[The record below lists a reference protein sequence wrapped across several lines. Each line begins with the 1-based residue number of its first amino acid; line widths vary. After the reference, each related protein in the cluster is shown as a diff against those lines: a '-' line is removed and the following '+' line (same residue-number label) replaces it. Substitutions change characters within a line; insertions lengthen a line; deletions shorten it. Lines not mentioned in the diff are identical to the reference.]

1 MLQALLQTLANLGF
15 DSQAINESFNN
26 IMTTIRS
33 GDPGSLDGIAGMFRG
48 LLSAFTGVD
57 QAQLSLIANSVLT
70 SVLELL
76 SNAGTSGVL
85 STITGA

>member
-15 DSQAINESFNN
+15 DSQAINDSFNN
-26 IMTTIRS
+26 IMTAIRS
-33 GDPGSLDGIAGMFRG
+33 GDTGSVDGVLGMFKG

-76 SNAGTSGVL
+76 SNTGTSSVL

>member
-33 GDPGSLDGIAGMFRG
+33 GDPGSHCDPRADTCADAG
-48 LLSAFTGVD
+48 SAAEV
-57 QAQLSLIANSVLT
+57 
-70 SVLELL
+70 
-76 SNAGTSGVL
+76 SGDHQEPHQREQEGGRN
-85 STITGA
+85 GAVCFLRQCL

>member
-26 IMTTIRS
+26 IMNTIRS
-33 GDPGSLDGIAGMFRG
+33 GDPGSLSGIAGMFKG
-48 LLSAFTGVD
+48 LVSAFTGVD
-57 QAQLSLIANSVLT
+57 PAQLSLIANSVLT

-85 STITGA
+85 STIAGA